1 MFALVLWFLVE
12 SLGVSTIWTQHLL
25 HWLGTFRLSG
35 SLTWRV
41 SQRLGKCLVSLCI
54 VYILFLLSFLKRPWG
69 VYISNREWL
78 RADSLEGHSPRSQ
91 EDVSDSRVDE
101 VSTCH
106 LVEFLVETENSTI
119 SCFPL
124 NGSFSSWSMIL
135 WICDFEYLDSFCF
148 QSWGGY
154 FAPVYSVSCVL
165 FGLYLYCTVTDTME
179 QTVSHLTLLLTHFK
193 EVRSKAT

>member
-106 LVEFLVETENSTI
+106 LVEFLVETE
-119 SCFPL
+119 FYHQL
-124 NGSFSSWSMIL
+124 FSSQWFFQFLKHDSLNLWLWVFRFIL
-135 WICDFEYLDSFCF
+135 FSVLGWLFCSCLFCF
-148 QSWGGY
+148 LCSFW
-154 FAPVYSVSCVL
+154 
-165 FGLYLYCTVTDTME
+165 
-179 QTVSHLTLLLTHFK
+179 TLLVLHCDRYHGTDCF
-193 EVRSKAT
+193 SPYSSSDTF